1 MAQYFDL
8 VMRCPACIAD
18 GRDGGVPGAWYHE
31 RCEGGLQIGDDAYLR
46 CKKCSFA
53 NHVRGWRYACAAH
66 ESEYRPTSS
75 AHLANAVSTAG
86 QITSLAGRQ
95 WLLTFLQ
102 NLGDW

>member
-8 VMRCPACIAD
+8 VIRCPACIAD
-18 GRDGGVPGAWYHE
+18 GKDGKVPAPWYHHS
-31 RCEGGLQIGDDAYLR
+31 CGGGLQIGDDANYR
-46 CKKCSFA
+46 CKRCNVSS
-53 NHVRGWRYACAAH
+53 HVQNWRYACEAH
-66 ESEYRPTSS
+66 ESDFRPTSS

-86 QITSLAGRQ
+86 QITSIAGRQ